1 MDVEGYETH
10 VLHGG
15 QEVLLRSKIPYI
27 FTEFS
32 PGMIRDKG
40 GDPASF
46 VKAFIDA
53 GYVAQ
58 LSLNGPQLAVDDI
71 DHEEIWFILL

>member
-1 MDVEGYETH
+1 
-10 VLHGG
+10 
-15 QEVLLRSKIPYI
+15 LRSKIPYI

-46 VKAFIDA
+46 VKAFTDA

-58 LSLNGPQLAVDDI
+58 LSLNGPQLAVDHI
-71 DHEEIWFILL
+71 